1 MSKKDVTPPPRRITQ
16 DLFVLDDNGEIIPA
30 VKPPEVAKAA
40 EAGASQNPAPDA
52 NGGSEGGNPPGGATP
67 PSSADDFGDLG
78 GTNGNGADDAVPPP
92 AEFNPAA
99 SGPLARVMDGNFLQ
113 FASYTICNRA
123 IPTVEDGLKPV
134 QRRILHS
141 LFEKDDGR
149 FIKAANIIGH
159 TMQYHPH
166 GDASIGDAL
175 VNLTTKRYLIEGQGN
190 FGNIYTGDGAAAPRY
205 IECRLTSLARDEIF
219 NKKTTAF
226 IASYDGRN
234 QEPVYL
240 PSKLPLLL
248 MLGAEGIAVGLSTR
262 VLPYNFIELLEAEIA
277 IIQKKPFAI
286 LPDFQT
292 GGLLDVSEYNDGIG
306 RITTRARLVARGANT
321 VVITEIPYG
330 QTTET
335 LISSIEDAARRKKI
349 PIKSIQDA
357 TADKVEIIITLVP
370 GTAVDKAIKAIYAFT
385 KCEEKVTAHMVV
397 IEKNRPCEQTVSE
410 VLRANAEQ
418 LVSLL
423 DRELH
428 IRHGELEDARQEK
441 TLVQIFIE
449 ERIYKR
455 IEKCTSY
462 DQIRAEIRKGFD
474 PFKERLFRDITD
486 DDIEMLL
493 QVRIR
498 RISLYDMNKNR
509 EELEGIMTE
518 MAEVEKNI
526 SSIKSYAVK
535 YLKDLIKKYQYV
547 EIEVEETDSEESQK
561 KASEGKGGASAKKA
575 KSAKKKT
582 RKVTVERFPRMTEI
596 TTFKAIEMREITA
609 TTLSILYDRE
619 SGYLGGNV
627 KNGEE
632 LFKCSPLDKIII
644 VWPDGRYKLVP
655 APEDK
660 FYVDKD
666 MVYAAVH
673 DRDKLFTAVYTEN
686 EYPFS
691 CLKRFS
697 FGGVIMNR
705 DYNLMQEPGTIRI
718 FTEGVPKAIWLK
730 YKPAKGQRIM
740 QKVFSPEQEVEVKG
754 VKAKGKQ
761 ITSKPIQYIA
771 AADTPPRFWDETA
784 STDKG
789 PLI

>member
-1 MSKKDVTPPPRRITQ
+1 MNKSHDVTPPPRRVTQ
-16 DLFVLDDNGEIIPA
+16 DLFIMDENGQTIPTVAPIETTDSSSPLNDQPHQPETDATSSGGTGTPPPSKKIFGSDDA
-30 VKPPEVAKAA
+30 FDK
-40 EAGASQNPAPDA
+40 D
-52 NGGSEGGNPPGGATP
+52 NGGS
-67 PSSADDFGDLG
+67 GDEPE
-78 GTNGNGADDAVPPP
+78 DVPLHP
-92 AEFNPAA
+92 APFDPAS
-99 SGPLARVMDGNFLQ
+99 SGPLARVMDSNFLE

-149 FIKAANIIGH
+149 FIKVANIVGH

-175 VNLTTKRYLIEGQGN
+175 VNLATKRYLIEGQGN

-205 IECRLTSLARDEIF
+205 IECRLTELARNEIF
-219 NKKTTAF
+219 NKKTTHF
-226 IASYDGRN
+226 ISSYDGRN
-234 QEPVYL
+234 QEPLLL

-248 MLGAEGIAVGLSTR
+248 MLGAEGIAVGLSTYI
-262 VLPYNFIELLEAEIA
+262 LPHNFMELLDAEIA
-277 IIQKKPFAI
+277 IIQNKPFNV

-292 GGLLDVSEYNDGIG
+292 GGLIDLSEYKDGVG
-306 RITTRARLVARGANT
+306 RVITRARITAHGANT
-321 VVITEIPYG
+321 VVITEIPFG

-357 TADKVEIIITLVP
+357 TSDKVEIIITLSP
-370 GTAVDKAIKAIYAFT
+370 GTPVDKAIAALYAFT
-385 KCEEKVTAHMVV
+385 NCESKITTHMVV
-397 IEKNRPCEQTVSE
+397 IENNRPCERTVSE
-410 VLRANAEQ
+410 VLRANVKQ
-418 LVSLL
+418 LLFLL
-423 DRELH
+423 DQELH
-428 IRHGELEDARQEK
+428 IRHGELEDSRQEK
-441 TLVQIFIE
+441 TLLQIFIE

-455 IEKCTSY
+455 IEKCTTY
-462 DQIRAEIRKGFD
+462 DQIKSEIRKGFE
-474 PFKERLFRDITD
+474 PFKDRPFREISD

-509 EELEGIMTE
+509 DELEAIMTE

-526 SSIKSYAVK
+526 ASIKSYAVK
-535 YLKDLIKKYQYV
+535 YLKDIIKKYKYV
-547 EIEVEETDSEESQK
+547 EKEIEEVVPEDAATK
-561 KASEGKGGASAKKA
+561 KGASVKKIKTAKRKLI
-575 KSAKKKT
+575 
-582 RKVTVERFPRMTEI
+582 KVTVERFPRMTEI
-596 TTFKAIEMREITA
+596 TTFNAIALREITA
-609 TTLSILYDRE
+609 SQLTMMYDRE
-619 SGYLGGNV
+619 SGFIGGSV

-660 FYVDKD
+660 LYVDKD
-666 MVYAAVH
+666 VIYIAIH
-673 DRDKLFTAVYTEN
+673 DRDRLYTLVYTEN

-697 FGGVIMNR
+697 FGGVIMNK
-705 DYNLMQEPGTIRI
+705 DYNLMQEPGTVKV
-718 FTEGVPKAIWLK
+718 FTEGVPKTIWIK

-740 QKVFSPEQEVEVKG
+740 QKVFSPEEEVGVKNA
-754 VKAKGKQ
+754 KAKGKQ

-771 AADTPPRFWDETA
+771 AADTPPRFWDETLP
-784 STDKG
+784 TDRG
-789 PLI
+789 RLI